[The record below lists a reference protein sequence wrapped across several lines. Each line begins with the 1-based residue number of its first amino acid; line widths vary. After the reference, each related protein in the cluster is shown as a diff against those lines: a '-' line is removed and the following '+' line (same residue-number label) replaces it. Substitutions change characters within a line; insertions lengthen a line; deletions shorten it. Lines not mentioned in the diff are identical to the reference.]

1 MGISDLLPRILPSAG
16 TENYDLRALSDG
28 LIITTITS
36 SSASDDD
43 DDGDDNDA
51 EPARKR
57 RSTTTKWKR
66 RKVRIAVDVNGW
78 IARACHGHGG
88 LLMDERHLSYR
99 GRAELREEEIR
110 RRRQMRA
117 NNTDGETLMGG
128 EDDQE
133 YDEEHPPPP
142 NEQETIREQQR
153 LEYIAKCISSILRR
167 IEYLI
172 IDCATSVLLVLDG
185 ATPPCKRDAV
195 RARSDRRTGAE
206 ESRDEAV
213 IQSPPRNS
221 GCPGGD
227 TSANRANNA
236 EAARTEAEVL
246 RRISASNRAGTGT
259 DHNLRRSMIAELLKV
274 FRDRHWPFIVAP
286 YEADGQLSYLASCG
300 AVDIVVTE
308 DSDLIALG
316 VPTLIY
322 KLGGWNGSNDAN
334 RYHGGKEYSSS
345 YNDQNSDRRRI
356 LGTMLQRSNL
366 GSSGGID
373 LLDFSDAMLVIM
385 FVSAGCDYCD
395 SLLGIGIVTAWG
407 IVKRAFHGEADE
419 KGFYRRT
426 NTDMPVLRAVLDEL
440 FNKCNKKVRLEL
452 WPLDDPTKDDA
463 RNAYEHAFLAAIAM
477 FRHPLVYDPILGEH
491 VVANDVCEGNSL
503 SPAVTT
509 PAHPL
514 FMRDERILMEYEP
527 YRELVTNRDMLY
539 RVIGMPL
546 KPENARD
553 VAMGNVDPRTF
564 QEGVVDMTTVHENN
578 DTENDELG
586 TQASSSGHQL
596 SGTQDFS
603 GVGTQQSTSSGMISS
618 LSPDLLASPSPKKRA
633 AKKKSQKK

>member
-28 LIITTITS
+28 MITTITS
-36 SSASDDD
+36 SSTSDDE
-43 DDGDDNDA
+43 DNDVA
-51 EPARKR
+51 PAQKRTR
-57 RSTTTKWKR
+57 RSTTTTWKR

-110 RRRQMRA
+110 QGQMRA
-117 NNTDGETLMGG
+117 NNTDGETLVGGGG
-128 EDDQE
+128 EDDE
-133 YDEEHPPPP
+133 GNNEHPPL
-142 NEQETIREQQR
+142 NEQEIIREQQR
-153 LEYIAKCISSILRR
+153 LEYIAKCIQSILRR

-172 IDCATSVLLVLDG
+172 NDCDTSVLLVLDG

-206 ESRDEAV
+206 ESRDEAMV
-213 IQSPPRNS
+213 QSPPRNS
-221 GCPGGD
+221 GPGD
-227 TSANRANNA
+227 TSSANTA

-259 DHNLRRSMIAELLKV
+259 DHYLRRSMIIELLKV
-274 FRDRHWPFIVAP
+274 FRYRRWPFIVAP
-286 YEADGQLSYLASCG
+286 FEADGQLSYLASCG

-334 RYHGGKEYSSS
+334 RYHRGGN
-345 YNDQNSDRRRI
+345 NDRHL

-366 GSSGGID
+366 GSSNGID
-373 LLDFSDAMLVIM
+373 LLDFSDAMLVTM

-395 SLLGIGIVTAWG
+395 SLLGIGIVTAQK
-407 IVKRAFHGEADE
+407 IVKRSFHGEANE
-419 KGFYRRT
+419 KGYYRRT
-426 NTDMPVLRAVLDEL
+426 NTVPVLRAVLNEL
-440 FNKCNKKVRLEL
+440 FNKCDKKVKLEL
-452 WPLDDPTKDDA
+452 MPLDDPTKDDA
-463 RNAYEHAFLAAIAM
+463 RNAYERAFLAAIAM

-491 VVANDVCEGNSL
+491 VVANDVCDDNSL
-503 SPAVTT
+503 SPALT

-514 FMRDERILMEYEP
+514 FMMDERILMEYEP
-527 YRELVTNRDMLY
+527 YRELVTNRDKLY
-539 RVIGMPL
+539 RIIGVPL
-546 KPENARD
+546 TPDSARD

-564 QEGVVDMTTVHENN
+564 NQEGVGNILTLHENN
-578 DTENDELG
+578 DTENDDEVEDDELG

-596 SGTQDFS
+596 STQNFS

-618 LSPDLLASPSPKKRA
+618 LSPDLLESPSPKKRA
-633 AKKKSQKK
+633 AKKKSPKK

>member
-28 LIITTITS
+28 LITTIPS

-43 DDGDDNDA
+43 DDV

-57 RSTTTKWKR
+57 TRRTTTWKR

-110 RRRQMRA
+110 RRQMRA
-117 NNTDGETLMGG
+117 NNNTYGELLVEGG

-133 YDEEHPPPP
+133 NNEPPP
-142 NEQETIREQQR
+142 NEQEIIREQQR
-153 LEYIAKCISSILRR
+153 LEYIAKCIQSILRR

-172 IDCATSVLLVLDG
+172 NDCATSVLLVLDG

-213 IQSPPRNS
+213 ILQSPPRNL
-221 GCPGGD
+221 GPNGGD
-227 TSANRANNA
+227 TSTTANRANIAAA

-259 DHNLRRSMIAELLKV
+259 DHSLRRSMIIELLKV
-274 FRDRHWPFIVAP
+274 FRNRHWPFIVAP

-334 RYHGGKEYSSS
+334 RYNHGGGN
-345 YNDQNSDRRRI
+345 NDRHYL

-366 GSSGGID
+366 GSSSGIN
-373 LLDFSDAMLVIM
+373 LLDFSDAMLVTM

-395 SLLGIGIVTAWG
+395 SLLGIGIMTAWE

-419 KGFYRRT
+419 KGYYRR
-426 NTDMPVLRAVLDEL
+426 DADLPVLRAVLDDL
-440 FNKCNKKVRLEL
+440 FNKCNKKVRVASE
-452 WPLDDPTKDDA
+452 DA
-463 RNAYEHAFLAAIAM
+463 RNAYERAFLAAIAM

-491 VVANDVCEGNSL
+491 VVANDVCEDNSL
-503 SPAVTT
+503 SSAVT

-514 FMRDERILMEYEP
+514 FMKDERILMEYEP

-539 RVIGMPL
+539 RVIGVPL
-546 KPENARD
+546 TPDNARD
-553 VAMGNVDPRTF
+553 VAMGHIDPRTF
-564 QEGVVDMTTVHENN
+564 NQEGVGNMTAVHENN
-578 DTENDELG
+578 DTENDDDELG

-596 SGTQDFS
+596 STQDIS

>member
-28 LIITTITS
+28 LITTVS

-43 DDGDDNDA
+43 DNDV

-57 RSTTTKWKR
+57 TRRSTTTTWKR

-99 GRAELREEEIR
+99 GRAELREEDIR
-110 RRRQMRA
+110 LRQMRA
-117 NNTDGETLMGG
+117 NNTDGETLMMGG
-128 EDDQE
+128 GREDDE
-133 YDEEHPPPP
+133 GNNEHPPM
-142 NEQETIREQQR
+142 NEQEIIREQQR
-153 LEYIAKCISSILRR
+153 LEYIAKCIQSILRR

-172 IDCATSVLLVLDG
+172 NDCATSVLLVLDG

-206 ESRDEAV
+206 ESRDEAMV
-213 IQSPPRNS
+213 QSPPRNS
-221 GCPGGD
+221 GPGD
-227 TSANRANNA
+227 TNSANIA

-259 DHNLRRSMIAELLKV
+259 DHYLRRSMIIELLKV
-274 FRDRHWPFIVAP
+274 FRYRRWPFIVAP

-334 RYHGGKEYSSS
+334 RYHRGGNNVRHYL
-345 YNDQNSDRRRI
+345 

-366 GSSGGID
+366 GSSNGID
-373 LLDFSDAMLVIM
+373 LLDFSDAMLVTM

-395 SLLGIGIVTAWG
+395 SLLGIGILTARD
-407 IVKRAFHGEADE
+407 IVKRSFHGEANE
-419 KGFYRRT
+419 KGCYRRT
-426 NTDMPVLRAVLDEL
+426 NPVLRAVLDEL
-440 FNKCNKKVRLEL
+440 FNKCNKKKARVKFM
-452 WPLDDPTKDDA
+452 PLDDPTKDDA
-463 RNAYEHAFLAAIAM
+463 RNAYERAFLAAIAM

-491 VVANDVCEGNSL
+491 VVANDVCDDNSL
-503 SPAVTT
+503 SPALT

-514 FMRDERILMEYEP
+514 FMMDERILMEYEP
-527 YRELVTNRDMLY
+527 YRELVTNRDKLY
-539 RVIGMPL
+539 CIIGVPL
-546 KPENARD
+546 TPDNARD
-553 VAMGNVDPRTF
+553 VAMGHVDPRTF
-564 QEGVVDMTTVHENN
+564 NQEGVGN
-578 DTENDELG
+578 TENDDEVEDELG
-586 TQASSSGHQL
+586 TQASSRGHQL
-596 SGTQDFS
+596 STQDFS

-618 LSPDLLASPSPKKRA
+618 LSPDLLESPSP
-633 AKKKSQKK
+633 KKKSQKK